1 MSKFDRVAPVSVAFF
16 IMLSFAGASAR
27 AEEKA
32 VSDKDLKATV
42 DSHSADL
49 KACLGK
55 HGTATGKVVV
65 TFNIVADGSVNKS
78 DASTHSSNAALDRC
92 IADSFKRWTFPK
104 PKGAINWMS
113 NYPIV
118 FSVPKAA
125 PVGKLEDAEINAV
138 IEPKLPEVKACLD
151 EALKANK
158 DVKGIATLG
167 VVVSP
172 AGVVTEVHVLSTT
185 TTAPKLDDCVAAR
198 VKTWAFP
205 KPHGGGEASFSYPF
219 KLNVK

>member
-1 MSKFDRVAPVSVAFF
+1 MACMR
-16 IMLSFAGASAR
+16 
-27 AEEKA
+27 
-32 VSDKDLKATV
+32 
-42 DSHSADL
+42 DSGHV
-49 KACLGK
+49 
-55 HGTATGKVVV
+55 TGKLVV
-65 TFNIVADGSVNKS
+65 TFNIVANGRYVSESKP
-78 DASTHSSNAALDRC
+78 STQPRANAALDKC

-104 PKGAINWMS
+104 PKGGGNWLS
-113 NYPIV
+113 NYP
-118 FSVPKAA
+118 FQFAAPKAA

-151 EALKANK
+151 EALKENK
-158 DVKGIATLG
+158 DTKGIATLG

-185 TTAPKLDDCVAAR
+185 TTAPKLDACVAAR